1 MRYLPFCR
9 AALLMLV
16 LTLVATSASW
26 ASDELLYGSK
36 VNWNDVDLGLAL
48 SPLYYTEFAF
58 WDKNDDRILGANE
71 VVYLHI
77 NTGVNKVSLNDVRL
91 TDYDIYPAGS
101 QVGDDPDLGKTL
113 RMFGTT
119 PTPRAELRFYDV
131 LGDWA
136 YNLEDPIYLKIEP
149 GNIKSS
155 DIRITN
161 YVGFPPGCRVSG
173 IDPEIGSDTETL
185 PGRLCFLNKNGNI
198 NNAGYAMYDEGDVI
212 YIDFQE
218 PSYVVT
224 INDVRLSRSET

>member
-1 MRYLPFCR
+1 MRYLPFGR
-9 AALLMLV
+9 VALLMFV
-16 LTLVATSASW
+16 LTLVATSASL
-26 ASDELLYGSK
+26 ASDELQYGSK

-48 SPLYYTEFAF
+48 SPLYDTEFAF
-58 WDKNDDRILGANE
+58 WDKVNNGKLDATE

-77 NTGVNKVSLNDVRL
+77 NTGVNVVSLNDVRL

-101 QVGDDPDLGKTL
+101 QVGDDADLGKPLTK
-113 RMFGTT
+113 FGTAT
-119 PTPRAELRFYDV
+119 IPRAELRFYDV
-131 LGDWA
+131 LGDWE
-136 YNLEDPIYLKIEP
+136 YNIDDPIYLKIEP

-161 YVGFPPGCRVSG
+161 YVGFPAGCRVSG